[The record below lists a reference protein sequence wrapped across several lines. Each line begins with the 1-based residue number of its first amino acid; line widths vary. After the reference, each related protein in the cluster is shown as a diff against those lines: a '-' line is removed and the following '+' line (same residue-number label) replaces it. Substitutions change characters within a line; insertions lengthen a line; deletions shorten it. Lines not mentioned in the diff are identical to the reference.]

1 MPDLKG
7 VCELRGS
14 WRCMLYKPTHP
25 NAVDV
30 PFKRSYAS
38 FQRHCNHLR
47 QRAQMLQQP
56 SWGCTPRARSDGA
69 CSMYHMLSALW
80 L

>member
-1 MPDLKG
+1 
-7 VCELRGS
+7 
-14 WRCMLYKPTHP
+14 MLYKITHP
-25 NAVDV
+25 NAVSV

-56 SWGCTPRARSDGA
+56 SWGCTPRAMFD
-69 CSMYHMLSALW
+69 
-80 L
+80 